1 MPNSKKFVAEFLG
14 TFGLILYGA
23 GAVLQ
28 QQMTQAVGVTGIAVA
43 HGLAILVGIYA
54 LGHISGGHFN
64 PAVTMGFLVT
74 RRFSFRTTLL
84 YWVAQLLGG
93 VVAAWILALVYTQRH
108 RRCTSWAPRSPI
120 LDPPLSLAALLEGI
134 AAFLLVL
141 IVFGS
146 AVDPRAPKG
155 FAGAR
160 DRAHRDGE
168 HPHGRGSNRYGLQPR
183 ARSGRRWWRASGRT
197 SGYTGWGPPSGG
209 GVAGILYDRLSSRAR
224 LEP

>member
-1 MPNSKKFVAEFLG
+1 MRKFLAEFLG
-14 TFGLILYGA
+14 TFGLILFGA

-74 RRFSFRTTLL
+74 RRFSLGTTLR

-93 VVAAWILALVYTQRH
+93 VVAAWILALVYTNGIADAH
-108 RRCTSWAPRSPI
+108 LGAPVA
-120 LDPPLSLAALLEGI
+120 DPSIRPVLAALLEGI
-134 AAFLLVL
+134 AAFMLVL
-141 IVFGS
+141 VVFGS

-155 FAGAR
+155 FAGLAI
-160 DRAHRDGE
+160 
-168 HPHGRGSNRYGLQPR
+168 GLTVT
-183 ARSGRRWWRASGRT
+183 ANILM
-197 SGYTGWGPPSGG
+197 G
-209 GVAGILYDRLSSRAR
+209 GVLTGMAFNPARAFGPALVAGFWQDQWVYWVGPLLGGAVAAILYDRLLLERA
-224 LEP
+224 